1 MEKGS
6 TAPLLLTKKLSK
18 ESLTNDHKKPE
29 INSKEHANEKIRHS
43 LLSRVFFKSQ
53 TELKTLDSISKEVPV
68 NLSLIPPERRH
79 SHSTIISQREFQRAT
94 SEDANSI
101 IKLKMMIEGKD
112 HEVLQ
117 LLFDYNLLKDTPLE
131 VAKEMVKEF
140 SLDESEVVL
149 VEAAIRQELALTHQE
164 APGENKGNAEVERLI
179 GELTSMGKK
188 ASRGGEM
195 EEAATL
201 KELDNAFFIEALKL
215 CERYTRRKKE
225 ICE

>member
-18 ESLTNDHKKPE
+18 ELSSSHHKKPE
-29 INSKEHANEKIRHS
+29 PNSKEHANEKIKHS

-68 NLSLIPPERRH
+68 SLSLIPPERRH

-101 IKLKMMIEGKD
+101 IKLKMMIEVKD

-131 VAKEMVKEF
+131 VAREMVKEF
-140 SLDESEVVL
+140 SLDESEVTL
-149 VEAAIRQELALTHQE
+149 VETAIKQELALTHQE
-164 APGENKGNAEVERLI
+164 PPDEDKGSAEVARLI

-188 ASRGGEM
+188 ASRGGEI
-195 EEAATL
+195 EQAATV
-201 KELDNAFFIEALKL
+201 KELDNAFFLEALKL
-215 CERYTRRKKE
+215 CERYTKRRKE